1 MYKNLNPASLGVSGR
16 QSELIELTLT
26 YGFRGLDL
34 DAADLLRRATLQ
46 GTEEASK
53 YIRSA
58 KIKIGGWTVPVQ
70 LGADDG
76 VFQSEIER
84 LSLTAET
91 ARKAGFT
98 YGTLDLQPASDK
110 LPYHENFERHRQRL
124 SKVGDVLA
132 GAGLRLGVGLKA
144 APEFRRDRV
153 YPFLHKAEELVTLI
167 RTVNHTHVGLALD
180 TWNWQ
185 IGGGGNDTLADV
197 NGKQIVSVTI
207 ADVPADADPAA
218 IDVSQRLLPTDETI
232 PQHAQLIAILAERK
246 CDGPVT
252 LLPAARH
259 AAGMSRDRAIEKCA
273 SVLEKMWVQAGLSK
287 PSRPVP
293 APVEQTVQV

>member
-46 GTEEASK
+46 GTDEADK

-58 KIKIGGWTVPVQ
+58 KIKIGGWALPVQ
-70 LGADDG
+70 LEADDG

-84 LSLTAET
+84 LTLTAET
-91 ARKAGFT
+91 ARKVGFSH
-98 YGTLDLQPASDK
+98 GTIDIQPASDK

-124 SKVGDVLA
+124 SKAGDVLA
-132 GAGLRLGVGLKA
+132 GTGLRLAVGLKA
-144 APEFRRDRV
+144 APEFRRDRI
-153 YPFLHKAEELVTLI
+153 YPFIHKAEELVTLI

-180 TWNWQ
+180 TWDWQ
-185 IGGGGNDTLADV
+185 VGGGGSETLADV

-207 ADVPADADPAA
+207 ADVPADADLASLE
-218 IDVSQRLLPTDETI
+218 VSQRLLPTEETI
-232 PQHAQLIAILAERK
+232 PQHARLVASLVERK
-246 CDGPVT
+246 YVGPVT
-252 LLPAARH
+252 LLPAPRH
-259 AAGMSRDRAIEKCA
+259 VAGMTRDHIIEKCA
-273 SVLEKMWVQAGLSK
+273 SLLEQIWTQAGLAR
-287 PSRPVP
+287 PSRI
-293 APVEQTVQV
+293 APSPGEQAV

>member
-1 MYKNLNPASLGVSGR
+1 MYKNLNPASFGVSGR
-16 QSELIELTLT
+16 QSELIELMLT

-53 YIRSA
+53 YIHSA

-91 ARKAGFT
+91 ARKVGFT

-124 SKVGDVLA
+124 SKLGDVLA
-132 GAGLRLGVGLKA
+132 GAGLRQEQHLVLGDGGVERRALFLPVACGRGRILGKHGGLVHFALFQTHAVAVFKVD
-144 APEFRRDRV
+144 RR
-153 YPFLHKAEELVTLI
+153 
-167 RTVNHTHVGLALD
+167 N
-180 TWNWQ
+180 N
-185 IGGGGNDTLADV
+185 
-197 NGKQIVSVTI
+197 
-207 ADVPADADPAA
+207 
-218 IDVSQRLLPTDETI
+218 
-232 PQHAQLIAILAERK
+232 
-246 CDGPVT
+246 
-252 LLPAARH
+252 
-259 AAGMSRDRAIEKCA
+259 
-273 SVLEKMWVQAGLSK
+273 
-287 PSRPVP
+287 
-293 APVEQTVQV
+293 

>member
-58 KIKIGGWTVPVQ
+58 KIKIGGWTLPVQ

-98 YGTLDLQPASDK
+98 YATIDLQPASDK

-132 GAGLRLGVGLKA
+132 GTGLRLGVGLKA

-153 YPFLHKAEELVTLI
+153 YPFIHKAEELVALI

-197 NGKQIVSVTI
+197 KGKQIVSVTI

-232 PQHAQLIAILAERK
+232 PQHAGLIATLAERK

-252 LLPAARH
+252 LLPAPRH
-259 AAGMSRDRAIEKCA
+259 VAGMSRDQAIDKCA
-273 SVLEKMWVQAGLSK
+273 SLLEQLWLQAGLSK

-293 APVEQTVQV
+293 APVQQTVEA

>member
-34 DAADLLRRATLQ
+34 DAADLLKRATLQ
-46 GTEEASK
+46 GSEEAGK

-58 KIKIGGWTVPVQ
+58 KIKIGGWALPVQ

-91 ARKAGFT
+91 ARKVGFSYCT
-98 YGTLDLQPASDK
+98 MDLQPACDK

-132 GAGLRLGVGLKA
+132 GTGLRLGVGLKA
-144 APEFRRDRV
+144 APEFRQDRV
-153 YPFLHKAEELVTLI
+153 YPFIHKAEELLTLI

-185 IGGGGNDTLADV
+185 IGGGGSDTLADV
-197 NGKQIVSVTI
+197 KGKQIVSVTI
-207 ADVPADADPAA
+207 ADVPADADLAA
-218 IDVSQRLLPTDETI
+218 IDVSQRLLPTEQTI
-232 PQHAQLIAILAERK
+232 PQHARLVAILAERK
-246 CDGPVT
+246 YDGPVT
-252 LLPAARH
+252 LLPASRH
-259 AAGMSRDRAIEKCA
+259 VAGMTRDHIIEKCA
-273 SVLEKMWVQAGLSK
+273 SLLEQIWMQAGLAK
-287 PSRPVP
+287 PSRIAPS
-293 APVEQTVQV
+293 PVEQAVGV